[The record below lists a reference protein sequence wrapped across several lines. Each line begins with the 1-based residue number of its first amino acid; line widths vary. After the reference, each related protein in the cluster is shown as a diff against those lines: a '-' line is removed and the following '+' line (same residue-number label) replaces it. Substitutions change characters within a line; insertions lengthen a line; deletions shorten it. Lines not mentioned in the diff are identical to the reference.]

1 MVIDIAVPI
10 FDVQGEQIGVLEG
23 GQLLN
28 RNLDF
33 VDTINDLVYNDGA
46 LPLGSR
52 GTATRFLDDV
62 RIATNVRMFGGDRA
76 LGTRVS
82 AAVRHR
88 VLDNGERWLDRAFVV
103 NDWYVSGYEP
113 VVDGD
118 DRRIGMLYVGFL
130 EAPFR
135 EVKQNILA
143 ALIGL
148 FALIMATGVV
158 LWLRGARSIFR
169 PIERMDATI
178 GAVEKGDASARTGA
192 VEGGEGGEE
201 IARLASHLD
210 TLLDTVAAR
219 EAELKQLNA
228 ELDQKVVE
236 RTAELREAQ
245 RQLVRSEKLAAI
257 GQLTAGV
264 AHEINNPI
272 AVMQGNLDLMRALLG
287 PAGNTVKTEV
297 RLLDEQIN
305 RIRVIVTKLLQYARP
320 GEFAG
325 YVDELDT
332 ATLLH
337 DTLPLVQHQARKS
350 GVDIVFDTEATTRV
364 RINRDELQQ
373 VLVNLVVNAL
383 HAMPDG
389 GTLATRDSEDPPGA
403 RIDVRDTG
411 HGIAPE
417 HIGRVFDPFFTTK
430 RLEGTGLG
438 LVGVTRSDRAL
449 WRHHH
454 GQQHAGRGHLLQC
467 ASAGRASV
475 PRRRGAGARVRVAP
489 RRGRLRCRLQS
500 RASLLPQKP
509 GSARGSGV
517 CSWERP
523 LVAMRRSRAAGFDR
537 GRHREQARPQKPGS
551 ARGSGVCSWERPLV
565 AMRRSRAAGFGTCR
579 NRDQRS
585 LPQNLRSSRRPV
597 SCRCLSARWK
607 SRP

>member
-1 MVIDIAVPI
+1 MVIHIAVPI
-10 FDVQGEQIGVLEG
+10 LDAQGEQIGVLEG

-52 GTATRFLDDV
+52 GTATLFLDDV

-88 VLDNGERWLDRAFVV
+88 VLDSGERWLDRAFVV

-158 LWLRGARSIFR
+158 LSLRGARSIFR

-178 GAVEKGDASARTGA
+178 GAVEKGDATARTGA
-192 VEGGEGGEE
+192 VEGSEE
-201 IARLASHLD
+201 ITRLASHLD

-287 PAGNTVKTEV
+287 PAGNTVKTEI

-332 ATLLH
+332 AALLH

-350 GVDIVFDTEATTRV
+350 GVDIVFDTRATTRV

-373 VLVNLVVNAL
+373 VLVNLIVNAL

-389 GTLATRDSEDPPGA
+389 GTLTLSTRDSVDPAGA

-430 RLEGTGLG
+430 RSEGTGLG
-438 LVGVTRSDRAL
+438 LSVSLGLIERYGGTITVSSTPGEGTCFSV
-449 WRHHH
+449 
-454 GQQHAGRGHLLQC
+454 HLLAEPQFR
-467 ASAGRASV
+467 SAEGPAH
-475 PRRRGAGARVRVAP
+475 A
-489 RRGRLRCRLQS
+489 
-500 RASLLPQKP
+500 
-509 GSARGSGV
+509 
-517 CSWERP
+517 
-523 LVAMRRSRAAGFDR
+523 
-537 GRHREQARPQKPGS
+537 
-551 ARGSGVCSWERPLV
+551 
-565 AMRRSRAAGFGTCR
+565 
-579 NRDQRS
+579 
-585 LPQNLRSSRRPV
+585 
-597 SCRCLSARWK
+597 
-607 SRP
+607 